1 MKMDLDEALVLS
13 FCSFLLR
20 RKINFERNG
29 KTIVFCWY
37 SLNNSEIILEF
48 HISKEGIVINASC
61 DSEIRNKNELLF
73 VINIINIFASNFFV
87 FVESNANELFI
98 TTKTTFIIDKNYL
111 IDEQFWSNLIEDNI
125 GVISNVEHFINNVYF
140 SFKSSTNFNYRI
152 SQIDDDSL
160 SEFCFNSMQSFE
172 KGLESYKNFLKNN
185 KKQKKISYEEKL
197 KNMSKEE
204 LNKELDYQLDIYK
217 KDKSNEKE
225 LKLISKFLK

>member
-1 MKMDLDEALVLS
+1 MKMNLDEALVLS

-20 RKINFERNG
+20 RKINFERND

-48 HISKEGIVINASC
+48 HISKEGIIINASC
-61 DSEIRNKNELLF
+61 DSEINNKNELLF

-87 FVESNANELFI
+87 FVESNANKLFI
-98 TTKTTFIIDKNYL
+98 TTKTTFTIDKDYL
-111 IDEQFWSNLIEDNI
+111 IDEQFWSNLIEDNV
-125 GVISNVEHFINNVYF
+125 GVISNVEYFINNVYF
-140 SFKSSTNFNYRI
+140 SFKSSTNFNYKI
-152 SQIDDDSL
+152 SQIDDDSF

-172 KGLESYKNFLKNN
+172 KGLESYKKFFKNN

-197 KNMSKEE
+197 KDMSKEE

-217 KDKSNEKE
+217 KDKSNEEK

>member
-1 MKMDLDEALVLS
+1 MNLDEALVLS

-20 RKINFERNG
+20 RKINFEQNG

-61 DSEIRNKNELLF
+61 DSEIKNKNELLF
-73 VINIINIFASNFFV
+73 VTNIINIFASNFFV
-87 FVESNANELFI
+87 FVESNANKLFI
-98 TTKTTFIIDKNYL
+98 TTKTTFIIDKDYL

-125 GVISNVEHFINNVYF
+125 GVISNVEYFINNVYF
-140 SFKSSTNFNYRI
+140 SFKSSTNFNYKI
-152 SQIDDDSL
+152 SQIDDDSF

-172 KGLESYKNFLKNN
+172 KGLESYKKSFKNN

-197 KNMSKEE
+197 KDMSKEE
-204 LNKELDYQLDIYK
+204 LNRELDYQLDIYK
-217 KDKSNEKE
+217 KDKSNEEK